1 MSTIIHDLYKEITH
15 DLRNLKPSK
24 DEDQVVVDNLLKMIH
39 CLSYDVYN
47 NNIDMDFLN
56 KVDVIKQYRQS
67 VIKSGIKD
75 FFLPIVQKFQRLK
88 IMTIVVVY
96 ENNPDIWY
104 G

>member
-1 MSTIIHDLYKEITH
+1 MSTIIQDLCEEITH
-15 DLRNLKPSK
+15 DLRNLKSSK
-24 DEDQVVVDNLLKMIH
+24 DEDQVVFDILLKMIH

-56 KVDVIKQYRQS
+56 KVEVSIQYRQS
-67 VIKSGIKD
+67 VINNGKKD

-88 IMTIVVVY
+88 IMTMVVVY
-96 ENNPDIWY
+96 EKNPEIWC